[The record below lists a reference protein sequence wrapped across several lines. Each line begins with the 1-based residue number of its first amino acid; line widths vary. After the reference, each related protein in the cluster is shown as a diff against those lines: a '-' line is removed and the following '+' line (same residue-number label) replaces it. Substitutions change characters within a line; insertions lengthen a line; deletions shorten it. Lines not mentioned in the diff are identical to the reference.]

1 MVAFGS
7 FQEMWSNTLSL
18 AVALSTGTQ
27 GTGLGTGLGTGQ
39 GTGQGTG
46 VGVGTVGVGAGGVGW
61 PLTPNRGSHRGGTQ
75 VTFFLPSSWVFHQ
88 PLVSFGN
95 AGTSPTSP
103 TLSSAPS
110 SAPSTTT
117 SATPTSTPSAT
128 SSVNPSNANAQS
140 LTEAYVA
147 YTLTTPNG
155 TLGQVSVTIH
165 DASYPNAPVFPLG
178 YFR

>member
-7 FQEMWSNTLSL
+7 FQEMWSNTLPL
-18 AVALSTGTQ
+18 AVAVSAGTQ
-27 GTGLGTGLGTGQ
+27 GTGLGTGLGQ
-39 GTGQGTG
+39 GT
-46 VGVGTVGVGAGGVGW
+46 GTVGVGAGGVGW

-95 AGTSPTSP
+95 AGATPTS
-103 TLSSAPS
+103 SSAPS
-110 SAPSTTT
+110 ST
-117 SATPTSTPSAT
+117 TPSAT
-128 SSVNPSNANAQS
+128 SSANPSNANAQS

-155 TLGQVSVTIH
+155 TLGQVAVTIH